1 MLGPAGAHPAGLSAD
16 AGAVSLSSSSRHA
29 GGAPGPEAPKVAAL
43 GGPAPPLHTHP
54 PGRPPG
60 SAAAQKRPCVQPRP
74 NLSAGPL
81 ALPPRRQAC
90 HLDEKVQT
98 DAAHVGPQGG
108 DLSQVGHFDRGRT
121 RLDDRD
127 LAVDRCHDRGAAAGL
142 CEAGAGSASLLET
155 RPRTRRTP
163 AANTTGVQGSGSDL
177 LSQGN
182 CPQVPSALAG
192 LTSVFGMGTGVALPP

>member
-1 MLGPAGAHPAGLSAD
+1 MPGPAGAHPAVLSAD
-16 AGAVSLSSSSRHA
+16 AVAVSSSSSSRHA
-29 GGAPGPEAPKVAAL
+29 GRAPGPEAPKVAAL
-43 GGPAPPLHTHP
+43 GGPAPPRHTRP

-60 SAAAQKRPCVQPRP
+60 SAEARKRPCVQPRP
-74 NLSAGPL
+74 NRSAEPL
-81 ALPPRRQAC
+81 ALPPRRQVC
-90 HLDEKVQT
+90 HLDEEVQT
-98 DAAHVGPQGG
+98 DAAHVGRQGG
-108 DLSQVGHFDRGRT
+108 GLSGVGHFDRDRT

-127 LAVDRCHDRGAAAGL
+127 FAVDRGRDQGVAAGL
-142 CEAGAGSASLLET
+142 CEAGAGSASLHET